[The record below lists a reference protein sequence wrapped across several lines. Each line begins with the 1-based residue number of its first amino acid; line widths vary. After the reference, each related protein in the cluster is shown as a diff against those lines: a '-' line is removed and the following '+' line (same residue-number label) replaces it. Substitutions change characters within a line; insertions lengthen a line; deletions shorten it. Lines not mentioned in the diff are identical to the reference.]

1 MTYEL
6 WEIRSGNLM
15 GAFDTEEEALGAVR
29 RAIDRYGVAYVETVA
44 LLGVLD
50 EEGASVSIA
59 CGPELVAR
67 AHQPPTPA

>member
-15 GAFDTEEEALGAVR
+15 GAFETEEEALGAVR
-29 RAIDRYGVAYVETVA
+29 SAIDSYGAGYVETVA
-44 LLGVLD
+44 LLGVLND
-50 EEGASVSIA
+50 EGASVSLA

-67 AHQPPTPA
+67 VHRPPTPA

>member
-15 GAFDTEEEALGAVR
+15 GAFETEEEALRAVR
-29 RAIDRYGVAYVETVA
+29 KAIDRYGVGYVETVA

-50 EEGASVSIA
+50 DEGASESLA
-59 CGPELVAR
+59 CGPELAAR
-67 AHQPPTPA
+67 AHRPPAPA